1 MKICWA
7 GTQKENHCPSGF
19 LLSSKINFKNPH
31 APREACAFDMAYMKI
46 VNDMYDSIKGLCES
60 WIAIIKKYLCLCCI
74 FFWQRNISSS
84 YFLSPICVFSYVHSG
99 NTPFLFAS
107 SLNLSKEFE
116 QERVVRKMLS
126 KLTFFSSAP
135 KALGYN

>member
-7 GTQKENHCPSGF
+7 GTCKENHCPSGF

-46 VNDMYDSIKGLCES
+46 INDMYDSIKGLCES

-99 NTPFLFAS
+99 NTPLSICMFLE
-107 SLNLSKEFE
+107 LI
-116 QERVVRKMLS
+116 ERIRTRKGG
-126 KLTFFSSAP
+126 P
-135 KALGYN
+135 KNV

>member
-31 APREACAFDMAYMKI
+31 VPREACAFDMAYMKI

-84 YFLSPICVFSYVHSG
+84 YFFVTYLSVILCSHG

>member
-7 GTQKENHCPSGF
+7 GTCKENHCPSGF

-84 YFLSPICVFSYVHSG
+84 YFFVTYLSVILCSQRKYPLSICK
-99 NTPFLFAS
+99 FLELIERIRTRKGGPKNVKQIDLF
-107 SLNLSKEFE
+107 FE
-116 QERVVRKMLS
+116 CPEGIGL
-126 KLTFFSSAP
+126 
-135 KALGYN
+135 